1 MSGQI
6 YVSDLVVKIGE
17 SIKRGDSVRRIKEI
31 RVNRFCTTVI
41 YMTNGK
47 RESHSTLEEFRL
59 WMTGGNNKPQRHH
72 ASGESGSGGNFGAER

>member
-31 RVNRFCTTVI
+31 RVNRFCTTGI
-41 YMTNGK
+41 YMTN
-47 RESHSTLEEFRL
+47 
-59 WMTGGNNKPQRHH
+59 
-72 ASGESGSGGNFGAER
+72 